1 MILPFR
7 LFVIGLSVTRP
18 TVPDRNETE
27 NHCLSAVQPFSFIL
41 SLYSSFLK
49 NFIRKFYDVKILQQI
64 VSPDKCGISPE
75 TDARIPLFQKTSV
88 TR

>member
-1 MILPFR
+1 MKRKITAFP
-7 LFVIGLSVTRP
+7 
-18 TVPDRNETE
+18 
-27 NHCLSAVQPFSFIL
+27 AVQPFSFIL

-75 TDARIPLFQKTSV
+75 TDARIPLFQKNVCHSLTMYSGA
-88 TR
+88 R